1 MRLKTLLFYFIVV
14 AFTNANSIKR
24 YGWAPGMEKVFR
36 FESQV
41 LTGIPDIDNSQF
53 AGVKVMAKVRVQ
65 SFQDYTLR
73 IQIED
78 SKLIT
83 LNGKIDLTDA
93 NRIIGNGGS
102 RSGSQSSF
110 PQEFKTHLESPILV
124 HLKRGLVESFYVA
137 QDEPVAVTN
146 LKRSL
151 LAQLQLDVTGA
162 QQRVGNEIAQ
172 ISGRQGAYH
181 KVLEESVQGKC
192 TTIYNVI
199 PLTTAR
205 VMELERAWYDE
216 ETMAQ
221 LTPSTEGKDACEN
234 KPYYE
239 IIKTRDLD
247 HCSYR
252 PVFQH
257 VSGAEF
263 SGDVSKAHAG
273 NLFTVNIRNV
283 SEVGSFLF
291 FCLHEYEIFCY
302 IINFL
307 RLSISAHVFFYNLR
321 LW

>member
-151 LAQLQLDVTGA
+151 LAQLQLDVTGD

-283 SEVGSFLF
+283 SEGGSFT
-291 FCLHEYEIFCY
+291 
-302 IINFL
+302 
-307 RLSISAHVFFYNLR
+307 
-321 LW
+321 